1 MIQPLASLS
10 QDTQTERDVAQRRSL
25 RGFVRRGR
33 ATILDQKGVEL
44 ADLKEVAAIEA
55 VRRAVELEGGEVA
68 KGVPAS
74 PGTILVDDGIRTV
87 LEVPLEGTLRHLRN
101 RPRAGPLR

>member
-10 QDTQTERDVAQRRSL
+10 RDTQTESDVTPTSLSGSLSDAVGRPSSTRKVSSSPISRKSRSS
-25 RGFVRRGR
+25 R
-33 ATILDQKGVEL
+33 
-44 ADLKEVAAIEA
+44 
-55 VRRAVELEGGEVA
+55 RRAVELEGGEVA

-74 PGTILVDDGIRTV
+74 PGTILVGDGIRTV
-87 LEVPLEGTLRHLRN
+87 LEVPLEGTLRHLRK